1 MPHPLPDTVEA
12 WPIDRLI
19 PYGRNARTHSDG
31 QVAQIAA
38 SMVEFGWTN
47 PVLADSRGNVIAG
60 HGRLAAAKSLGL
72 DTVPVVIL
80 DHLTEA
86 QRRAYILADNK
97 LALNAGWDD
106 ETLAAELHALN
117 GDGYDLGVIGFSDE
131 ELDALMA
138 PLDDEGDGQGDGT
151 GEDEVPEPPADP
163 VTRPGDLWILGRHR
177 LLCGD
182 STVLADVEKV
192 LGGAPANM
200 CFTDSPYNVDYG
212 APGKG
217 GKGRRILNDA
227 LGGGFRQFLYDVC
240 VNILAVTKGA
250 VYMCMSSSEL
260 HTLQSAFLEAGGH
273 WSTFIIWA
281 KNTFTLG
288 RSDYQRQYEPILY
301 GWKEGGGHYWCGA
314 RDQGDVWSINK
325 PARNDLHP
333 TMKPVELVERAIG
346 NSSRENEI
354 ILDPFGGS
362 GTTLI
367 ACERMGRQARLLE
380 LDPKYVDVIVLRWQE
395 QTGEA
400 AILDGDGRC
409 FDDIAA
415 GKAVSAG

>member
-1 MPHPLPDTVEA
+1 MPIESLAIERWSLERLLPYA
-12 WPIDRLI
+12 A
-19 PYGRNARTHSDG
+19 NARTHSES
-31 QVAQIAA
+31 QVAQLAGSI
-38 SMVEFGWTN
+38 VEFGFN
-47 PVLADSRGNVIAG
+47 VPVLVDERGVLIAG
-60 HGRLAAAKSLGL
+60 HGRLLAARHLGL
-72 DTVPVVIL
+72 AEVPVIRL
-80 DHLTEA
+80 DHLTDA
-86 QRRAYILADNK
+86 QVRAYRLADNQ

-106 ETLAAELHALN
+106 ELLSAELARLQEE
-117 GDGYDLGVIGFSDE
+117 GFGLDLIGFSAE

-138 PLDDEGDGQGDGT
+138 PLDDEGDGQGDET
-151 GEDEVPEPPADP
+151 GEDEVPEPPVDP

-240 VNILAVTKGA
+240 VNILTVTKGA

-260 HTLQSAFLEAGGH
+260 HTLQRAFLEAGGH

-367 ACERMGRQARLLE
+367 ACEHMSRQARLLE

-400 AILDGDGRC
+400 AILDGDGRT
-409 FDDIAA
+409 FTELAA

>member
-1 MPHPLPDTVEA
+1 MTMLVEA
-12 WPIDRLI
+12 IEKWPLDRLL
-19 PYGRNARTHSDG
+19 PYAANARTHSES
-31 QVAQIAA
+31 QVAQLAGSI
-38 SMVEFGWTN
+38 VEFGFN
-47 PVLADSRGNVIAG
+47 VPVLVDERGVLIAG
-60 HGRLAAAKSLGL
+60 HGRLLAARHLGL
-72 DTVPVVIL
+72 TEVPVIRL
-80 DHLTEA
+80 GHLTDA
-86 QRRAYILADNK
+86 QARAYRLADNQ

-106 ETLAAELHALN
+106 ELLAAELSRLQEE
-117 GDGYDLGVIGFSDE
+117 GFSLDLIGFSDE
-131 ELDALMA
+131 DLDRLMA
-138 PLDDEGDGQGDGT
+138 DAEAEGDGA
-151 GEDEVPEPPADP
+151 GETDEDDIPEPPADP

-192 LGGAPANM
+192 LGGTAADM

-240 VNILAVTKGA
+240 VNILSVTKGA

-301 GWKEGGGHYWCGA
+301 GWKEGGGHYWCEA

-333 TMKPVELVERAIG
+333 TMKPVELVERAVA
-346 NSSRENEI
+346 NSSREGEI
-354 ILDPFGGS
+354 VLDPFGGS

-367 ACERMGRQARLLE
+367 ACERTGRQARLLE

-395 QTGEA
+395 ETGKA
-400 AILDGDGRC
+400 AVLDGDGRP
-409 FDDIAA
+409 FSELASERT
-415 GKAVSAG
+415 AVT

>member
-1 MPHPLPDTVEA
+1 MPIESLAIERWSLERLLPYA
-12 WPIDRLI
+12 A
-19 PYGRNARTHSDG
+19 NARTHSES
-31 QVAQIAA
+31 QVAQLAGSI
-38 SMVEFGWTN
+38 VEFGFN
-47 PVLADSRGNVIAG
+47 VPVLVDERGVLIAG
-60 HGRLAAAKSLGL
+60 HGRLLAARHLGL
-72 DTVPVVIL
+72 AEVPVIRL
-80 DHLTEA
+80 DHLTDA
-86 QRRAYILADNK
+86 QARAYRLADNQ

-106 ETLAAELHALN
+106 ELLSAELARLQEE
-117 GDGYDLGVIGFSDE
+117 GFGLDLIGFSAE

-138 PLDDEGDGQGDGT
+138 PLDDEGDGQGDET
-151 GEDEVPEPPADP
+151 GEDEVPEPPVDP

-240 VNILAVTKGA
+240 VNILTVTKGA

-367 ACERMGRQARLLE
+367 ACEHMSRQARLLE

-400 AILDGDGRC
+400 AILDGDGRT
-409 FDDIAA
+409 FTELAA

>member
-1 MPHPLPDTVEA
+1 MPIESLAIERWSLERLLPYA
-12 WPIDRLI
+12 A
-19 PYGRNARTHSDG
+19 NARTHSES
-31 QVAQIAA
+31 QVAQLAGSI
-38 SMVEFGWTN
+38 VEFGFN
-47 PVLADSRGNVIAG
+47 VPVLVDERGVLIAG
-60 HGRLAAAKSLGL
+60 HGRLLAARHLGL
-72 DTVPVVIL
+72 AEVPVIRL
-80 DHLTEA
+80 DHLTDA
-86 QRRAYILADNK
+86 QARAYRLADNQ

-106 ETLAAELHALN
+106 ELLSAELARLQEE
-117 GDGYDLGVIGFSDE
+117 GFGLDLIGFSAE

-138 PLDDEGDGQGDGT
+138 PLDDEGDGQGDET
-151 GEDEVPEPPADP
+151 GEDEVPEPPVDP

-240 VNILAVTKGA
+240 VNILTVTKGA

>member
-1 MPHPLPDTVEA
+1 MLVEA
-12 WPIDRLI
+12 IEKWPLDRLL
-19 PYGRNARTHSDG
+19 PYAANARTHSES
-31 QVAQIAA
+31 QVAQLAGSIA
-38 SMVEFGWTN
+38 EFGFN
-47 PVLADSRGNVIAG
+47 VPVLVDERGVLIAG
-60 HGRLAAAKSLGL
+60 HGRLLAARHLGL
-72 DTVPVVIL
+72 AEVPVIRL
-80 DHLTEA
+80 GHLTDA
-86 QRRAYILADNK
+86 QARAYRLADNQ

-106 ETLAAELHALN
+106 ELLAAELARLQE
-117 GDGYDLGVIGFSDE
+117 DGFSLDLIGFSDE
-131 ELDALMA
+131 DLDRLMA
-138 PLDDEGDGQGDGT
+138 EADAEGDGAGEGD
-151 GEDEVPEPPADP
+151 EDDIPEPPADP

-192 LGGAPANM
+192 LGGTAADM

-240 VNILAVTKGA
+240 VNILSVTKGA

-333 TMKPVELVERAIG
+333 TMKPVELVERAVA
-346 NSSRENEI
+346 NSSREGEI
-354 ILDPFGGS
+354 VLDPFGGS

-367 ACERMGRQARLLE
+367 ACERTGRQARLLE

-395 QTGEA
+395 ETGKA
-400 AILDGDGRC
+400 AVLDGDGRP
-409 FDDIAA
+409 FSELATERT
-415 GKAVSAG
+415 AVT